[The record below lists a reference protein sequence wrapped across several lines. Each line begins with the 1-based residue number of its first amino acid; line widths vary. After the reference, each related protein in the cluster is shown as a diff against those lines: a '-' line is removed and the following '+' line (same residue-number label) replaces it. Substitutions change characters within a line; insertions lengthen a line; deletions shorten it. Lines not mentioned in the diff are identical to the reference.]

1 MADAGADRYQIA
13 ARMERLPLSP
23 WHNKLRLIVGTANFS
38 DAFDAL
44 SVAYVLPALIPL
56 WHLHP
61 AQIGLLIST
70 GYAGQVIGG
79 MGSGW
84 LAEKYGRVPV
94 MIVNLV
100 LFSLMSFACIF
111 AGSYGAL
118 VTLRFLQGVGL
129 GGEVPIANTYVSEF
143 AGAAKRGRFV
153 LMQQIMFPIGL
164 TTAGLLGTFAVP
176 SLGWQ
181 SMFVLGAVPVLLVLP
196 MVRVLPES
204 PRWLASCG
212 RDQDADRV
220 LTRIEALVSRNGALP
235 LPSIPINVAPALRST
250 ARARD
255 LFSGIYLKR
264 TLSLWTLWF
273 CAYGI
278 TYALTGWLPSIMR
291 TVYHLPVGQSNVY
304 GFIVNLVG
312 LLVLVTA
319 AFSIDR
325 IGRKTAFSAGFLL
338 AALPLIA
345 AALIPNIGPLT
356 LATLATLAFALMS
369 MIPGSLGMYTAEN
382 YPNHMRAL
390 ASGASSISQRLSS
403 VISPYLVGL
412 ILPAYGVNGVYA
424 MFAVFAVVGGITC
437 ALFSIETAGK
447 TLEELS
453 PSPHPGA
460 AENFPSST
468 RRASL

>member
-1 MADAGADRYQIA
+1 MTGADVDRYRIA
-13 ARMERLPLSP
+13 ARMERLPLSR

-44 SVAYVLPALIPL
+44 SVAYVLPVLIPM

-61 AQIGLLIST
+61 SEIGLLIST
-70 GYAGQVIGG
+70 GYLGQVIGG
-79 MGSGW
+79 MLSGW
-84 LAEKYGRVPV
+84 FAEKYGRVPL
-94 MIVNLV
+94 MIANLT
-100 LFSLMSFACIF
+100 LFSLMSLACIF
-111 AGSYGAL
+111 AQSYAAL
-118 VTLRFLQGVGL
+118 VTLRFLQGIGL
-129 GGEVPIANTYVSEF
+129 GGEVPIANVYVSEF
-143 AGAAKRGRFV
+143 ANSIKRGRFV
-153 LMQQIMFPIGL
+153 LLQQIMFPIGL
-164 TTAGLLGTFAVP
+164 TTAGLLGTFVVP
-176 SLGWQ
+176 AWGWQ
-181 SMFVLGAVPVLLVLP
+181 SLFVLGALPVLLVLP
-196 MVRVLPES
+196 MMRVLPES

-212 RDQDADRV
+212 RDEDADRV
-220 LTRIEALVSRNGALP
+220 LTRVEALVSNNGVIP
-235 LPSIPINVAPALRST
+235 LPPIPPNVAPALRST
-250 ARARD
+250 ARFQD

-291 TVYHLPVGQSNVY
+291 TVYHLPVRESNVY
-304 GFIVNLVG
+304 GFVVNLTG
-312 LLVLVTA
+312 LLVLILA
-319 AFSIDR
+319 AFTIDR

-338 AALPLIA
+338 AAVPLIA
-345 AALIPNIGPLT
+345 AALIPNIGAIT

-382 YPNHMRAL
+382 YPNHLRAL

-412 ILPAYGVNGVYA
+412 ILPVYGVNGVYG
-424 MFAVFAVVGGITC
+424 MFAVFALIGGITC

-453 PSPHPGA
+453 PTATKAGPA
-460 AENFPSST
+460 
-468 RRASL
+468 